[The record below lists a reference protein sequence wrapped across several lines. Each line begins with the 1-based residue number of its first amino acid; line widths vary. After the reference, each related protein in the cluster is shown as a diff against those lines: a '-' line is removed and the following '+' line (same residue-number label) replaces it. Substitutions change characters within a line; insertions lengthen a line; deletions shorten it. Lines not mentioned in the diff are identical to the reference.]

1 MRFLLTNRQRSE
13 ALLAREEVP
22 FGPLRLGLLASP
34 SEELER
40 ALGDEAAEVALA
52 HRQSLTPGVELF
64 VAPSPKFWRSWCESL
79 LAPNALGSVSWLTHR
94 ALRGVLAGV
103 VPHTCYSSGFVD
115 EPSRQAAARI
125 LAQRALVDRC
135 ALLFVGKA
143 DASVELMPS
152 EVVVTAHA
160 EKAFVALERQA
171 KGLLPWLP
179 TGWRLSV
186 RPSSILSTH

>member
-1 MRFLLTNRQRSE
+1 MKFLLTNRQRSE
-13 ALLAREEVP
+13 AMLARVEVP

-34 SEELER
+34 AGELER
-40 ALGDEAAEVALA
+40 ALGEEAAEVALA

-64 VAPSPKFWRSWCESL
+64 VAPSPQVWRSWCEL
-79 LAPNALGSVSWLTHR
+79 MLAPNALGAVSWLTHR
-94 ALRGVLAGV
+94 ALRGAVSGV
-103 VPHTCYSSGFVD
+103 TPHTCYSSTFND
-115 EPSRQAAARI
+115 ESTRQAATRI
-125 LAQRALVDRC
+125 LTQRALIDRC